1 MISLYVCPCFLILSS
16 IHTKQMLYVMKYRLL
31 FRAALMAALFLA
43 GTPFAFAQF
52 MITGRVADAKGEG
65 LVGATI
71 AVVGTNR
78 GTTTDLN
85 GNFRIDAPGSAATL
99 NITYTGYKTARV
111 QVSASSPQVEITLEE
126 DFAGLDEVI
135 ISGLATS
142 VKRANL
148 ANSVATISARELT
161 GITNQS
167 TMDGA
172 LYGKFRGAEIR
183 ANSGAPGGGFS
194 VRLRGVTS
202 IFGNQQPLY
211 IVDGVFVN
219 NDAISL
225 GTNIVSAAAG
235 GGNPST
241 NQDDASNRIA
251 DIDPEDIETIEILKG
266 ASAAAIYGS
275 RAAGGVVIITTKRGK
290 AGQTRVT
297 LNQSVGFSQPIR
309 LLGMRNWTA
318 DLVGQEFGAADRQLF
333 EQNGLTDYEKELY
346 DNRPL
351 LTATR
356 LDVSGGNDKT
366 AFFIGGTYRDEG
378 GLVDNTGYQKISGRV
393 NISHRFNDWI
403 DVQITNNYINSRADR
418 GFFNNSNTN
427 TTIGYA
433 HAFTKPWLNLKPA
446 TPGGDYPAV
455 PSVGSNIL
463 ETVALVT
470 NREQVNRYI
479 GGANLNVRLWY
490 NDNNE
495 LKAVVRAGL
504 DQFTLHTTSI
514 FPQNLSY
521 FRDPGTLGGVSIAGR
536 TLNTNTNLWGFLVYT
551 HVTNGGTTLRTQG
564 GLTAE
569 NFDQNVIINTAS
581 RLNGSQTNLDQSGV
595 VSVFQRRFPQKDRG
609 FFLQQDFN
617 WKDRI
622 MLSVGIRGDKSTNNG
637 DADKLYYYPKAN
649 AAVNLHEFG
658 DFLRS
663 GPVSQ
668 AKLRVAYGQAGRFS
682 NFDDRFNPM
691 VATFIGGNNGLY
703 TATLRGNTNV
713 APERQSELE
722 FGTDLG
728 FFKNRIVVDI
738 TYYIKRIDD
747 LLLRAQIPQSTGY
760 TTQVINAGGLE
771 NRGIEIG
778 LDLVP
783 IRTSNFN
790 WTSSISFW
798 KNRSEVTRLDVP
810 AFNIGG
816 FALSLGQYRIE
827 KGLPATTIVGTVPV
841 NDPEFGKASYKIY
854 GDAEPDFNMAFNNAF
869 NLGRFELN
877 FLIHWRQGGDA
888 INLSTLLWDL
898 GRLTWDYDDKT
909 LDPSGQLGNG
919 PYRVQQWNANR
930 NTQPWIEDAGFLR
943 LREIGLYYNIPR
955 RVFSDK
961 LSLRL
966 GVSGRNVFNRFNYNS
981 YDPEVS
987 NFGNNVLANTV
998 EVTPFPSSKRWVFHL
1013 TANF

>member
-1 MISLYVCPCFLILSS
+1 
-16 IHTKQMLYVMKYRLL
+16 MKYKLL
-31 FRAALMAALFLA
+31 SRGALLACLLLLGVQAAL
-43 GTPFAFAQF
+43 AQF
-52 MITGRVADAKGEG
+52 TITGRIVDANGEA
-65 LVGATI
+65 LTGATVVI
-71 AVVGTNR
+71 VGTNR
-78 GTTTDLN
+78 GTTSDVN
-85 GNFRIDAPGSAATL
+85 GNFRIEAPGTTATL
-99 NITYTGYKTARV
+99 NIAYTGYKSARI
-111 QVSASSPQVEITLEE
+111 QVSADNPQVEVTLDE
-126 DFAGLDEVI
+126 DLAGLEEVI

-161 GITNQS
+161 GVTNQS

-219 NDAISL
+219 NDAITL

-251 DIDPEDIETIEILKG
+251 DIDPEDIESIEILKG

-290 AGQTRVT
+290 SGKTRVT
-297 LNQSVGFSQPIR
+297 LSQSVGFSQPIR

-318 DLVGQEFGAADRQLF
+318 DLVEQEFGPADRQLF

-351 LTATR
+351 LAATR
-356 LDVSGGNDKT
+356 LDVSGGTDRT
-366 AFFIGGTYRDEG
+366 TFFIGGTYRDEG
-378 GLVDNTGYQKISGRV
+378 GLVDNTGYKKLSARV
-393 NISHRFNDWI
+393 NIGHRFNDWL
-403 DVQITNNYINSRADR
+403 DVYITNNYINSQADR

-433 HAFTKPWLNLKPA
+433 HAFTKPWLNLKPS

-479 GGANLNVRLWY
+479 GGANVNVRLWH

-495 LKAVVRAGL
+495 LKAVIRAGV
-504 DQFTLHTTSI
+504 DQYTLHTTAI

-551 HVTNGGTTLRTQG
+551 HVTNSGLTLRTQG

-569 NFDQNVIINTAS
+569 DFDQNTIITTATG
-581 RLNGSQTNLDQSGV
+581 LNGSQTNLDQSGA
-595 VSVFQRRFPQKDRG
+595 VSVFHRRYPQKDRG
-609 FFLQQDFN
+609 FFVQQEFN

-622 MLSVGIRGDKSTNNG
+622 MLSAGLRGDKSTNNG
-637 DADKLYYYPKAN
+637 DADKLYFYPKAN
-649 AAVNLHEFG
+649 AAVNLHEFDNILPEG
-658 DFLRS
+658 
-663 GPVSQ
+663 GPISQ

-691 VATFIGGNNGLY
+691 VATFIGSSNGLY
-703 TATLRGNTNV
+703 TATLRGNTQV
-713 APERQSELE
+713 GPERQSELE

-747 LLLRAQIPQSTGY
+747 LLLRAQVPQSTGF

-783 IRTSNFN
+783 IRSANFN
-790 WTSSISFW
+790 WTSGISFW

-827 KGLPATTIVGTVPV
+827 KGLPATTIVGTVPRD
-841 NDPEFGKASYKIY
+841 DPEFGKATYKIY

-869 NLGRFELN
+869 SLGRFELN

-898 GRLTWDYDDKT
+898 GQLTWDYDDKT
-909 LDPSGQLGNG
+909 LDPTGQLGNG
-919 PYRVQQWNANR
+919 PYRVTQWNANR
-930 NTQPWIEDAGFLR
+930 NTQPWIEDAGFVR

-955 RVFSDK
+955 RTFNDK
-961 LSLRL
+961 MSLRL
-966 GVSGRNVFNRFNYNS
+966 GVSGRNILNFFKYNS

-998 EVTPFPSSKRWVFHL
+998 EVTPFPSAKRFVFHL

>member
-1 MISLYVCPCFLILSS
+1 
-16 IHTKQMLYVMKYRLL
+16 
-31 FRAALMAALFLA
+31 MAALFLA
-43 GTPFAFAQF
+43 GTSFAFAQF
-52 MITGRVADAKGEG
+52 TITGRVADAKGEG
-65 LVGATI
+65 LVGATV

-318 DLVGQEFGAADRQLF
+318 DLVEKEFGAADRQLF

-351 LTATR
+351 LTSTR

-479 GGANLNVRLWY
+479 GGANLNVRLWH

-564 GLTAE
+564 GLTSE

-663 GPVSQ
+663 GPISQ

-691 VATFIGGNNGLY
+691 VATFIGSNNGLY

-713 APERQSELE
+713 GPERQSELE

-747 LLLRAQIPQSTGY
+747 LLLRAQVPQSTGY

-783 IRTSNFN
+783 IRTNNFN

-841 NDPEFGKASYKIY
+841 NDPEFGKKSYKIY

-869 NLGRFELN
+869 SLGRFELN

-898 GRLTWDYDDKT
+898 GQLTWDYDDKT
-909 LDPSGQLGNG
+909 LDPSGQLSNG

-930 NTQPWIEDAGFLR
+930 NTQPWIEDAGFVR

>member
-1 MISLYVCPCFLILSS
+1 MR
-16 IHTKQMLYVMKYRLL
+16 YRLL
-31 FRAALMAALFLA
+31 FLRMFLLL
-43 GTPFAFAQF
+43 GCVLVGGSSVWAQF
-52 MITGRVADAKGEG
+52 TVTGRVLDANGEG
-65 LVGATI
+65 LIGATV
-71 AVVGTNR
+71 AVSGTNR

-85 GNFRIDAPGSAATL
+85 GSFRIEVPGSSATL
-99 NITYTGYKTARV
+99 TISYTGYKTARV
-111 QVSASSPQVEITLEE
+111 QVSAANAQVELTLEE

-219 NDAISL
+219 NDAITL

-290 AGQTRVT
+290 SGQTRVT

-309 LLGMRNWTA
+309 LLGMRDWTA
-318 DLVGQEFGAADRQLF
+318 DLVEKEFGLADRQLF

-356 LDVSGGNDKT
+356 LDVSGGTDKT
-366 AFFIGGTYRDEG
+366 SFFIGGTYRDEG
-378 GLVDNTGYQKISGRV
+378 GLVDNTGYKKLSGRV
-393 NISHRFNDWI
+393 NIGHRFNDWL
-403 DVQITNNYINSRADR
+403 DVYITNNYINSQADR

-433 HAFTKPWLNLKPA
+433 LAFTKPWLKLKPE

-455 PSVGSNIL
+455 PSVGSNVL

-479 GGANLNVRLWY
+479 GGANINIRFWH

-495 LKAVVRAGL
+495 LKGVIRAGV
-504 DQFTLHTTSI
+504 DQYTLHTTAI

-551 HVTNGGTTLRTQG
+551 HVTNGGTTWRTQG

-569 NFDQNVIINTAS
+569 NFDQNTIISTAT
-581 RLNGSQTNLDQSGV
+581 RLNGSQTNLDQSGN
-595 VSVFQRRFPQKDRG
+595 VSVFHRRYPQKDRG
-609 FFLQQDFN
+609 FFLQQEVN

-622 MLSVGIRGDKSTNNG
+622 MLSAGIRGDKSTNNG
-637 DADKLYYYPKAN
+637 DADKLYFYPKAN

-658 DFLRS
+658 GLFSS
-663 GPVSQ
+663 GRFISQ

-691 VATFIGGNNGLY
+691 VATFIGSSNGLY
-703 TATLRGNTNV
+703 TATLRGNTQV
-713 APERQSELE
+713 GPERQSELE

-728 FFKNRIVVDI
+728 FFKNRVVVDV

-778 LDLVP
+778 LDLVL
-783 IRTSNFN
+783 IRSALFN
-790 WTSSISFW
+790 WTSGINFW

-810 AFNIGG
+810 PFNIGG

-827 KGLPATTIVGTVPV
+827 KGLPATTIVGTVPRD
-841 NDPEFGKASYKIY
+841 DPEFGKATYKIY

-869 NLGRFELN
+869 SLGRLELN
-877 FLIHWRQGGDA
+877 FLIHWRKGGDA

-898 GRLTWDYDDKT
+898 GKLTWDYDDKT

-930 NTQPWIEDAGFLR
+930 NTQPWIEDAGYVR

-955 RVFSDK
+955 RTFGDRM
-961 LSLRL
+961 SLRL
-966 GVSGRNVFNRFNYNS
+966 GVSGRNVLNFFNYNS

>member
-1 MISLYVCPCFLILSS
+1 MR
-16 IHTKQMLYVMKYRLL
+16 YRLL
-31 FRAALMAALFLA
+31 FLRMFLLL
-43 GTPFAFAQF
+43 GCVLVGGSSVWAQF
-52 MITGRVADAKGEG
+52 TVTGRVLDANGEG
-65 LVGATI
+65 LIGATV
-71 AVVGTNR
+71 AVSGTNR

-85 GNFRIDAPGSAATL
+85 GSFRIEVPESSATL
-99 NITYTGYKTARV
+99 TISYTGYKTARV
-111 QVSASSPQVEITLEE
+111 QVSAANAQVELTLEE

-219 NDAISL
+219 NDAITL

-290 AGQTRVT
+290 SGQTRVT

-309 LLGMRNWTA
+309 LLGMRDWTA
-318 DLVGQEFGAADRQLF
+318 DLVEKEFGLADRQLF

-356 LDVSGGNDKT
+356 LDVSGGTDKT
-366 AFFIGGTYRDEG
+366 SFFIGGTYRDEG
-378 GLVDNTGYQKISGRV
+378 GLVDNTGYKKLSGRV
-393 NISHRFNDWI
+393 NIGHRFNDWL
-403 DVQITNNYINSRADR
+403 DVYITNNYINSQADR

-433 HAFTKPWLNLKPA
+433 HAFTKPWLKLKPE

-479 GGANLNVRLWY
+479 GGANINIRFWH

-495 LKAVVRAGL
+495 LKGVIRAGV
-504 DQFTLHTTSI
+504 DQYTLHTTAI

-551 HVTNGGTTLRTQG
+551 HVTNGGTTWRTQG

-569 NFDQNVIINTAS
+569 NFDQNTIISTAT
-581 RLNGSQTNLDQSGV
+581 RLNGSQTNLDQSGN
-595 VSVFQRRFPQKDRG
+595 VSVFHRRYPQKDRG
-609 FFLQQDFN
+609 FFLQQEVN

-622 MLSVGIRGDKSTNNG
+622 MLSAGIRGDKSTNNG
-637 DADKLYYYPKAN
+637 DADKLYFYPKAN

-658 DFLRS
+658 GLFSS
-663 GPVSQ
+663 GRFISQ

-691 VATFIGGNNGLY
+691 VATFIGSSNGLY
-703 TATLRGNTNV
+703 TATLRGNTQV
-713 APERQSELE
+713 GPERQSELE

-728 FFKNRIVVDI
+728 FFKNRVVVDV

-778 LDLVP
+778 LDLVL
-783 IRTSNFN
+783 IRSALFN
-790 WTSSISFW
+790 WTSGINFW

-810 AFNIGG
+810 PFNIGG

-827 KGLPATTIVGTVPV
+827 KGLPATTIVGTVPRD
-841 NDPEFGKASYKIY
+841 DPEFGKATYKIY

-869 NLGRFELN
+869 SLGRLELN
-877 FLIHWRQGGDA
+877 FLIHWRKGGDA

-898 GRLTWDYDDKT
+898 GQLTWDYDDKT

-930 NTQPWIEDAGFLR
+930 NTQPWIEDAGYVR

-955 RVFSDK
+955 RTFGDRM
-961 LSLRL
+961 SLRL
-966 GVSGRNVFNRFNYNS
+966 GVSGRNVLNFFNYNS